1 VVKADFL
8 GEVQP
13 HECEAR
19 NDKGPR
25 RMPQPFLVLMGDF
38 VRDSRGTACHRHHG
52 WWCRVITVAI
62 GRIGCPAWCNF
73 ARGDESIPSSACA
86 VGSLLPR
93 CTGLHRSVV
102 ATAHFEF
109 EWDNVRPPLRA

>member
-25 RMPQPFLVLMGDF
+25 RMPQPFLVLMDDF

-73 ARGDESIPSSACA
+73 ARGAGKFLLSWTVHSVERSS
-86 VGSLLPR
+86 
-93 CTGLHRSVV
+93 TQ
-102 ATAHFEF
+102 
-109 EWDNVRPPLRA
+109 